1 LNTDTKRICN
11 EINVKRFLH
20 VGDIII
26 RTIDFQ
32 LSKDSGHTQIL
43 PGASDYLDGLR
54 REFADVCQM
63 LSEVKDTVV
72 RGIPSAAARDI
83 RHCTI
88 IPQLGF
94 LVAVTLD
101 PNSGEG
107 VYHGQ
112 HHPEGEW
119 AMCFASDDT
128 AYYKNQLVLD
138 LDSQYGDLPSRI
150 AGEFSTGTVEHVQ
163 ELTC

>member
-1 LNTDTKRICN
+1 M
-11 EINVKRFLH
+11 H

-32 LSKDSGHTQIL
+32 LSKDSGHTEIL

-63 LSEVKDTVV
+63 LPELKNTVV
-72 RGIPSAAARDI
+72 REIPSAAAEYI

-88 IPQLGF
+88 MPQLGF
-94 LVAVTLD
+94 LIAVTLD

-119 AMCFASDDT
+119 TMCFASDGVV
-128 AYYKNQLVLD
+128 YYKNQLMLD

-150 AGEFSTGTVEHVQ
+150 AGEFSKAN
-163 ELTC
+163 C